1 MLLKPCSRCRAL
13 ITYPSVYC
21 DTCKPIAEKERQEA
35 FQKKRLQWNSRYN
48 AKRDPKYT
56 RFYASNDWKRMSKA
70 KMQDAGYRCEDCGAI
85 AVEVHH
91 VDPIQTESGWER
103 RLDWSNLKALCLDCH
118 NKSHGRFTSRA
129 KGRAG
134 HRAKPIGRFAERP

>member
-1 MLLKPCSRCRAL
+1 MLLKPCSRCRTL
-13 ITYPSVYC
+13 ITYPNAYC
-21 DTCKPIAEKERQEA
+21 ETCKPIAEKERREA

-48 AKRDPKYT
+48 LKRDPKYT
-56 RFYASNDWKRMSKA
+56 RFYASTDWKRMSKG
-70 KMQDAGYRCEDCGAI
+70 KMQDAGYRCEECGAI

-118 NKSHGRFTSRA
+118 NKIHSRFQSRR
-129 KGRAG
+129 KSGKNHQRKMI
-134 HRAKPIGRFAERP
+134 KP

>member
-21 DTCKPIAEKERQEA
+21 ETCKPIAERERQEA
-35 FQKKRLQWNSRYN
+35 FQKKRLLWNSSYN
-48 AKRDPKYT
+48 QKRDPKYT
-56 RFYASNDWKRMSKA
+56 RFYASTNWKRMSKA

-91 VDPIQTESGWER
+91 IDPIQTESGWER

-118 NKSHGRFTSRA
+118 NKTHGRFQSRG
-129 KGRAG
+129 KGRVG
-134 HRAKPIGRFAERP
+134 HCVKPRKRF